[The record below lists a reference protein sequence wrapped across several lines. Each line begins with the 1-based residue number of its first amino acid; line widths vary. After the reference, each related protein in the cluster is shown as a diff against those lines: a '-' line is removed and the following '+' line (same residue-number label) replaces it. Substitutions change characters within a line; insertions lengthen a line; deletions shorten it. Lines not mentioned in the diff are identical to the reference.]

1 MLKYTHLNVLL
12 VLDDVAGDIKVGEFD
27 PSLIKLFFNR
37 RHLIANGTLSIIT
50 ITQKFSAIPQKIR
63 TISSWIIIFRLN
75 PIETETVWKDAV
87 VLTRQ
92 QWQELL
98 EVVFEKDK
106 DAALGRSITTG
117 GDRRFDNL
125 GIWTEF
131 PDVFFTNFKL
141 L

>member
-1 MLKYTHLNVLL
+1 LVPNEEILKYTHLNVLL

-87 VLTRQ
+87 VLTR
-92 QWQELL
+92 
-98 EVVFEKDK
+98 
-106 DAALGRSITTG
+106 
-117 GDRRFDNL
+117 
-125 GIWTEF
+125 
-131 PDVFFTNFKL
+131 
-141 L
+141 

>member
-1 MLKYTHLNVLL
+1 MLL

-87 VLTRQ
+87 VLTR
-92 QWQELL
+92 
-98 EVVFEKDK
+98 
-106 DAALGRSITTG
+106 
-117 GDRRFDNL
+117 
-125 GIWTEF
+125 
-131 PDVFFTNFKL
+131 
-141 L
+141 

>member
-1 MLKYTHLNVLL
+1 VLL
-12 VLDDVAGDIKVGEFD
+12 VLDDVAGDIKGGEFD

-50 ITQKFSAIPQKIR
+50 VTQKFSAIPQKIR
-63 TISSWIIIFRLN
+63 TICSWIIFFRLN

-87 VLTRQ
+87 VLNRQ

-98 EVVFEKDK
+98 DKVFETDR
-106 DAALGRSITTG
+106 DTALGTSITTK
-117 GDRRFDNL
+117 GDRRYDNL

-131 PDVFFTNFKL
+131 PDVFFENFKL